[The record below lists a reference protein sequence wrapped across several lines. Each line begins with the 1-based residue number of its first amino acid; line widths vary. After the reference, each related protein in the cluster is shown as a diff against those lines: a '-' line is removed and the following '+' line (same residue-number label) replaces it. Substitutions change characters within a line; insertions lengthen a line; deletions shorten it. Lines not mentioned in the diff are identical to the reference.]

1 MLRSVL
7 FTALIAF
14 SASASAEFDYNY
26 FSVGYSRVDY
36 EDDFGDG
43 ADGDAFGVTGSY
55 SLNVSFFIFGGFDT
69 GDIED
74 DIGDSADLTLYNL
87 GLGYH
92 MPLSDNVDLI
102 GSLSYE
108 YSELSAFGL
117 SIDENGFG
125 VGLGLRAKAGDALEL
140 TGGVQHVDLDD
151 FPGDGTFLELGAAFS
166 ISQNFQIGLNGSI
179 GDDLSTYTLSGRY
192 YFGD

>member
-7 FTALIAF
+7 FTTLIAF

-36 EDDFGDG
+36 EDDFGSG

-55 SLNVSFFIFGGFDT
+55 SLNESFFIFGGFDT

-87 GLGYH
+87 GFGYH

-117 SIDENGFG
+117 SIDENGFC
-125 VGLGLRAKAGDALEL
+125 VGLVLLSIVGDVL
-140 TGGVQHVDLDD
+140 
-151 FPGDGTFLELGAAFS
+151 
-166 ISQNFQIGLNGSI
+166 
-179 GDDLSTYTLSGRY
+179 
-192 YFGD
+192 